1 MGGQSGGCCPPQAPS
16 IPNAKHSSSLS
27 FSPLQAASEDPQGVI
42 YAQLCSM
49 TLRQGRTAGTSSQG
63 GGLPAEPS
71 VYAALPTTSPR
82 AVPMDSN

>member
-49 TLRQGRTAGTSSQG
+49 TLRQGRTASPSSQG
-63 GGLPAEPS
+63 GVLPAEPS
-71 VYAALPTTSPR
+71 VYAALATTSLI
-82 AVPMDSN
+82 AVPKNTN